1 MPESHE
7 FNSWEWLNLRDLLPD
22 LNGDGLVNSG
32 DEFDNHFDKEAAG
45 TLTTG
50 SSFTDT
56 GSTGSDYTDISR
68 TSSNQ
73 PGFKFNFKVAKEK
86 LPFDTQLYLNVM
98 VGDYDT
104 EGSSEYRLPV
114 TLKTVDGTP
123 LTGELETSSKGEK
136 DGRIRSASLPL
147 QFNQVFIDGDTNGEV
162 GYWLGSLE
170 VDFQAPNDPYNAYD
184 FAEISTQEI
193 QITLESNEAAWLRAK
208 FKGGFKR

>member
-147 QFNQVFIDGDTNGEV
+147 QFNQVFIDGDSNGEV

-193 QITLESNEAAWLRAK
+193 QITLESNEAARLRAK